1 MNGNIAPMDL
11 AGVIWMSV
19 FGILFGAAALA
30 GGIFIYRF
38 ISAMIKDP
46 PADD

>member
-1 MNGNIAPMDL
+1 MGPMDL

-19 FGILFGAAALA
+19 FGTLFGAAAVA

-38 ISAMIKDP
+38 IHAMIKDP